1 MARVGCDTNGFAMTS
16 PQTGLVRAIGRW
28 SLAALAVNSIIGSG
42 VFGLPATVA
51 GLLGKGSI
59 VAVLIAGAAMGVIM
73 ACFAEVA
80 SQFSEAGGPYLY
92 ARAAFGRLMG
102 ILVGW
107 MLYLAQTAAP
117 AANAN
122 LFVIYLA
129 EFWPAAKEPW
139 PRFVILTVLVGLLAL
154 INARGARQGT
164 AVSNV
169 FTVAKI
175 LPLLMVVSAGA
186 AVTIIH
192 PAPWGAAVPMPAS
205 VWMKAMVLLIFAY
218 GGFESALA
226 PMSEAKNPG
235 RDAAFALFA
244 ALIACTGIYAMVQW
258 VVVGVLGPGATTD
271 RPLAEVARITM
282 GNRGAELVA
291 IGALVSVYGY
301 LGAKMLGMPRVTFA
315 LAKGGDLPQVFAAV
329 SRRFHTP
336 WFSILFYAAAVWGLA
351 ISGSFAWN
359 VTLSVVARLFYYAVV
374 CAALIALR
382 RKQPQAAGFRLH
394 VVGVLELHIVA
405 RHGLVNGQLL
415 QTVVVVLPELRF
427 DPVPGPA
434 LRDGRDPVEG
444 AQLGLERRSRIEPAH
459 GVDAPHELGRI
470 NHLKV
475 GVRGKRHESLVAD
488 ESGRLLECLPGCCH
502 VGVRRRVL
510 LRDFA
515 RGRFDGRIAV
525 HQRDDG
531 FLLGEG
537 ARNGAANAPRPT
549 HNHLSAK
556 SQIHETTS

>member
-1 MARVGCDTNGFAMTS
+1 MTA
-16 PQTGLVRAIGRW
+16 PQTGLARTSLVRAIGRW
-28 SLAALAVNSIIGSG
+28 SLAALAVNSVIGSG
-42 VFGLPATVA
+42 IFGLPATVA
-51 GLLGKGSI
+51 GLLGKRSV

-139 PRFVILTVLVGLLAL
+139 PRFVILTLLVGVLAFV
-154 INARGARQGT
+154 NARGARQGT

-186 AVTIIH
+186 AITIIH
-192 PAPWGAAVPMPAS
+192 PAPWGAAGPMPANA
-205 VWMKAMVLLIFAY
+205 WMKAIVLLIFAY

-235 RDAAFALFA
+235 RDAAFALLV
-244 ALIACTGIYAMVQW
+244 ALIACTVIYALVQW

-282 GNRGAELVA
+282 GRRGAALVA
-291 IGALVSVYGY
+291 MGALVSVYGY
-301 LGAKMLGMPRVTFA
+301 LSAKLLGMPRVTFA
-315 LAKGGDLPQVFAAV
+315 LAKGGDLPQLFAAV
-329 SRRFHTP
+329 GPRFHTP

-351 ISGSFAWN
+351 MVGSFAWN

-374 CAALIALR
+374 CAAVIALR
-382 RKQPQAAGFRLH
+382 RKQPLAAGFRLP
-394 VVGVLELHIVA
+394 G
-405 RHGLVNGQLL
+405 
-415 QTVVVVLPELRF
+415 
-427 DPVPGPA
+427 GPA
-434 LRDGRDPVEG
+434 LAVLGVGIAVVLATQVDLSKSLILAATVG
-444 AQLGLERRSRIEPAH
+444 AALVNWMWARRT
-459 GVDAPHELGRI
+459 
-470 NHLKV
+470 
-475 GVRGKRHESLVAD
+475 
-488 ESGRLLECLPGCCH
+488 
-502 VGVRRRVL
+502 
-510 LRDFA
+510 
-515 RGRFDGRIAV
+515 RIA
-525 HQRDDG
+525 
-531 FLLGEG
+531 E
-537 ARNGAANAPRPT
+537 
-549 HNHLSAK
+549 
-556 SQIHETTS
+556 

>member
-1 MARVGCDTNGFAMTS
+1 MWYKRFAMTS

-42 VFGLPATVA
+42 IFGLPATVA
-51 GLLGKGSI
+51 GLLGKRSV

-139 PRFVILTVLVGLLAL
+139 PRFVILTLLVGVLAL
-154 INARGARQGT
+154 INARGSQQGT
-164 AVSNV
+164 VVSNV

-175 LPLLMVVSAGA
+175 LPLLMVVLAGA

-192 PAPWGAAVPMPAS
+192 PAPWGVAGPLPAT

-218 GGFESALA
+218 GGFESATA
-226 PMSEAKNPG
+226 PMGEAKNPG
-235 RDAAFALFA
+235 RDAGFALFV
-244 ALIACTGIYAMVQW
+244 ALFACTAIYALVQW

-282 GNRGAELVA
+282 GNRGAALVA

-301 LGAKMLGMPRVTFA
+301 LSAKLLGMPRVTFA
-315 LAKGGDLPQVFAAV
+315 LAKGGDLPEVFAAV
-329 SRRFHTP
+329 GSRFHTP

-351 ISGSFAWN
+351 LAGSFAWN

-382 RKQPQAAGFRLH
+382 RKQPLAAGFRLP
-394 VVGVLELHIVA
+394 GGPVLAVLGIGITVA
-405 RHGLVNGQLL
+405 LATQVDLSKSL
-415 QTVVVVLPELRF
+415 ILATTV
-427 DPVPGPA
+427 
-434 LRDGRDPVEG
+434 
-444 AQLGLERRSRIEPAH
+444 
-459 GVDAPHELGRI
+459 
-470 NHLKV
+470 
-475 GVRGKRHESLVAD
+475 
-488 ESGRLLECLPGCCH
+488 
-502 VGVRRRVL
+502 
-510 LRDFA
+510 
-515 RGRFDGRIAV
+515 
-525 HQRDDG
+525 
-531 FLLGEG
+531 
-537 ARNGAANAPRPT
+537 GAALLNWLWARRARVAEQGGF
-549 HNHLSAK
+549 HC
-556 SQIHETTS
+556 

>member
-1 MARVGCDTNGFAMTS
+1 MTS
-16 PQTGLVRAIGRW
+16 PQIGLVRAIGRW

-42 VFGLPATVA
+42 IFGLPATVA
-51 GLLGKGSI
+51 GLLGKRS
-59 VAVLIAGAAMGVIM
+59 VMAVLIAGAAMGVIM

-80 SQFSEAGGPYLY
+80 SQFSKAGGPYLY
-92 ARAAFGRLMG
+92 ARTAFGRLTG

-107 MLYLAQTAAP
+107 MLYLSQTAAP

-139 PRFVILTVLVGLLAL
+139 PRFVILTLLVGLLAI
-154 INARGARQGT
+154 INAGGARRGT

-192 PAPWGAAVPMPAS
+192 PAPWGAAGGAAGPMPAS
-205 VWMKAMVLLIFAY
+205 VWMKAMVLLIFAC

-235 RDAAFALFA
+235 RDASFALFV
-244 ALIACTGIYAMVQW
+244 ALIACTVIYALVQW

-282 GNRGAELVA
+282 GNRGAALVA

-301 LGAKMLGMPRVTFA
+301 LGAKLLGMPRVTFA
-315 LAKGGDLPQVFAAV
+315 LAKAGDLPQLFAAV
-329 SRRFHTP
+329 SPRFHTP

-351 ISGSFAWN
+351 IAGSLAWN

-382 RKQPQAAGFRLH
+382 RKQPQTAGFRLP
-394 VVGVLELHIVA
+394 G
-405 RHGLVNGQLL
+405 GQLL
-415 QTVVVVLPELRF
+415 AVL
-427 DPVPGPA
+427 GI
-434 LRDGRDPVEG
+434 G
-444 AQLGLERRSRIEPAH
+444 
-459 GVDAPHELGRI
+459 
-470 NHLKV
+470 
-475 GVRGKRHESLVAD
+475 
-488 ESGRLLECLPGCCH
+488 
-502 VGVRRRVL
+502 
-510 LRDFA
+510 
-515 RGRFDGRIAV
+515 IAV
-525 HQRDDG
+525 ALATRVD
-531 FLLGEG
+531 LSKSVIL
-537 ARNGAANAPRPT
+537 AATVGAALLNWIWARRARV
-549 HNHLSAK
+549 SD
-556 SQIHETTS
+556 

>member
-1 MARVGCDTNGFAMTS
+1 MTS

-51 GLLGKGSI
+51 GLLGKRS
-59 VAVLIAGAAMGVIM
+59 VLAVLIAGAAMGVIM

-92 ARAAFGRLMG
+92 ARTAFGRLTG

-139 PRFVILTVLVGLLAL
+139 PRFVILTLLVGLLAL

-164 AVSNV
+164 VVSNV

-175 LPLLMVVSAGA
+175 LPLLMVVSAGV

-192 PAPWGAAVPMPAS
+192 PAPWGAASPMPAS

-235 RDAAFALFA
+235 RDAGFALFV
-244 ALIACTGIYAMVQW
+244 ALIACTVIYTLVQW
-258 VVVGVLGPGATTD
+258 AVVGVLGPGATTD
-271 RPLAEVARITM
+271 RPLAEVARLTM
-282 GNRGAELVA
+282 GNRGAALVA

-301 LGAKMLGMPRVTFA
+301 LGAKLLGMPRVTFA

-351 ISGSFAWN
+351 IAGSFAWN

-382 RKQPQAAGFRLH
+382 RKQPQAAGFRLP
-394 VVGVLELHIVA
+394 G
-405 RHGLVNGQLL
+405 GQLL
-415 QTVVVVLPELRF
+415 AVLGIGIAVVL
-427 DPVPGPA
+427 A
-434 LRDGRDPVEG
+434 T
-444 AQLGLERRSRIEPAH
+444 Q
-459 GVDAPHELGRI
+459 VDLSKSMILAAT
-470 NHLKV
+470 V
-475 GVRGKRHESLVAD
+475 
-488 ESGRLLECLPGCCH
+488 
-502 VGVRRRVL
+502 
-510 LRDFA
+510 
-515 RGRFDGRIAV
+515 
-525 HQRDDG
+525 
-531 FLLGEG
+531 
-537 ARNGAANAPRPT
+537 GAALLNWIWARRARV
-549 HNHLSAK
+549 SG
-556 SQIHETTS
+556 